1 MSRPG
6 ALADAAPMNVGEL
19 ALTTALWS
27 IYVCARGT
35 AGALAA
41 VQSLTR

>member
-1 MSRPG
+1 MSRPRG
-6 ALADAAPMNVGEL
+6 LADAAPVNVGEL

-27 IYVCARGT
+27 VYVSARGT